1 LSKDL
6 SKLRQYYHSIVG
18 QQNIFNESTQH
29 NIDHYP
35 VNILKREIDSLLSD
49 FPNLVPPFN
58 PQEFF
63 SHSHSG
69 RSSYYNCSG
78 IRSYISSVLGRLKIV
93 IGEPKATPITEK
105 RVFSFINDSNL
116 RGIIERDFAEV
127 QRAYISECWKSVIIL
142 SGGTIEAI
150 LTDLLL
156 QNSVQTFSSS
166 AAPNQKDIT
175 RWNLS
180 DLINI
185 CVDLDLI
192 SHGVEKLSHPIREYK
207 NLVHPGRELRE
218 KLMFDAEEARIAL
231 EVLNIVCRDLSP

>member
-1 LSKDL
+1 MSKDL

-93 IGEPKATPITEK
+93 IGEPKSTPITEK
-105 RVFSFINDSNL
+105 RVFSFINDPNL
-116 RGIIERDFAEV
+116 RGIIERDFA
-127 QRAYISECWKSVIIL
+127 
-142 SGGTIEAI
+142 
-150 LTDLLL
+150 
-156 QNSVQTFSSS
+156 
-166 AAPNQKDIT
+166 
-175 RWNLS
+175 
-180 DLINI
+180 
-185 CVDLDLI
+185 
-192 SHGVEKLSHPIREYK
+192 
-207 NLVHPGRELRE
+207 
-218 KLMFDAEEARIAL
+218 
-231 EVLNIVCRDLSP
+231 